1 MQDNDTIPGDATVV
15 MDDEFNG
22 PYLPERYKQ
31 KVREKQQRR
40 RVKKLL
46 VAGIIIATIIV
57 VLVLLTRPLS
67 NGPQS
72 PPPVTPTPAATAA
85 PIATPA
91 SFTPPLPYDTTTPL
105 PYVTSTPATEYTI
118 APGVPVTPAAG
129 SLSLAGAA
137 AALRDYYPEEDYTI
151 RSVNYSAGISRSLFG
166 FEIKPAVSPVGT
178 QESVVFID
186 AATGKPYA
194 TGQETATV
202 PADKAKEIATSAFP
216 DVSATNVKLWYYNSP
231 DMGGVWRF
239 ILASGNITL
248 VSGSVDATRGDL
260 VSFTCNI
267 PSAGRQADPVIT
279 QDKAENIASHYIS
292 DHNGGALP
300 LNQTSAR
307 YEAWGTPSVPAAGRY
322 LFSWQRTFLDYPV
335 DKDGI
340 EVSVDSVTG
349 DVIGYD
355 KLWTTPDFAFSQTLE
370 QAVAQRDATFAVMQA
385 AKNLYPESV
394 ESVRI
399 LSAEIRWNNQHTPG
413 ASQRPGSIPLEWKVL
428 FDDAAIRANPMLP
441 QAFGWVDI
449 QTGNVTA
456 LEYRH

>member
-1 MQDNDTIPGDATVV
+1 MQDNDTISGDAAVA

-46 VAGIIIATIIV
+46 FAGIIIATIIV
-57 VLVLLTRPLS
+57 ILVLLAGFLS
-67 NGPQS
+67 NGPQA
-72 PPPVTPTPAATAA
+72 PPPVTPTPAVSAA
-85 PIATPA
+85 PTATPA
-91 SFTPPLPYDTTTPL
+91 SVTTPLPYDTTISL
-105 PYVTSTPATEYTI
+105 PSVNPAPAMEYTI
-118 APGVPVTPAAG
+118 APGVPVTATGG
-129 SLSLAGAA
+129 SLSLAGAV
-137 AALRDYYPEEDYTI
+137 AALRDYYPEEDYAI

-166 FEIKPAVSPVGT
+166 FEIKPAISPVGT
-178 QESVVFID
+178 PESMVFID
-186 AATGKPYA
+186 AITGKPYA
-194 TGQETATV
+194 TGQETAAVT
-202 PADKAKEIATSAFP
+202 ADKAKEIATSSFP
-216 DVSATNVKLWYYNSP
+216 DVSADNVKLWYYDSR
-231 DMGGVWRF
+231 DKGGVWMF
-239 ILASGNITL
+239 ILASGNMTH
-248 VSGSVDATRGDL
+248 VSGSVDATSGDL
-260 VSFTCNI
+260 VSFIRNI

-322 LFSWQRTFLDYPV
+322 VFAWERMFLDYPV

-370 QAVAQRDATFAVMQA
+370 QAVVQRDATFAVMQA
-385 AKNLYPESV
+385 AKNLYPDSV

-399 LSAEIRWNNQHTPG
+399 HSAEIRWNNQHVPG
-413 ASQRPGSIPLEWKVL
+413 ASQRPGSVPLEWKVT
-428 FDDAAIRANPMLP
+428 FDDVVIRADPTLP
-441 QAFGWVDI
+441 EGVGWVDI